1 MRIDVF
7 NFKGDFKAVTDQGNI
22 RTYYIGDVV
31 YYEGKT
37 YVASKVTLVS
47 TTKG

>member
-31 YYEGKT
+31 T
-37 YVASKVTLVS
+37 MKVRHMLHLR
-47 TTKG
+47 